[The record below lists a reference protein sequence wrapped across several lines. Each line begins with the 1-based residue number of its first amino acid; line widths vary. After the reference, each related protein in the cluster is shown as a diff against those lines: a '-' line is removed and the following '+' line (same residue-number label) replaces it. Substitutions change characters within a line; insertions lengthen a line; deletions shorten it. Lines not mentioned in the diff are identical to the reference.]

1 MSLGILINS
10 PVLWWQQ
17 YWFRHRSYIPVCED
31 ILLTYKTKPSYVGT
45 TQDKHSNLPQ
55 TRDCSLSVIG
65 KGSAKWWKKHYAIF
79 FFYRFYTQCE
89 RLTQWLSWK
98 TNRDKTKDLWWTER
112 VFQKCSH
119 QLQSARAIP
128 WGLYKILVNVL
139 NSQRVLELERLKPLG
154 IKYYSQTDYK
164 HLASIE
170 NCFHINLKYEH
181 EIFKEYQILT
191 VQFKAK
197 NSNSKLFRIK
207 LIWISDYKQYIY
219 NHQLFFT
226 VGDAQGCASGH
237 KGERRYPCDISV
249 WHWVFYVVTAPVLI
263 HVELRLAH
271 GWLWWRVGIPDLGTC
286 V

>member
-17 YWFRHRSYIPVCED
+17 YWLRHRSYIPVCGD
-31 ILLTYKTKPSYVGT
+31 ILLTCKTKPSYVGT

-55 TRDCSLSVIG
+55 TRDCSLFVIG
-65 KGSAKWWKKHYAIF
+65 KGSAKWWEKHYTIF
-79 FFYRFYTQCE
+79 FFYRSYTQCE

-98 TNRDKTKDLWWTER
+98 SNRDKTKDLWWPER

-139 NSQRVLELERLKPLG
+139 NSQCVLELERLKPLG

-164 HLASIE
+164 HLASTE

-181 EIFKEYQILT
+181 KNFKEYQILT

-226 VGDAQGCASGH
+226 IGYAQGCAYEH
-237 KGERRYPCDISV
+237 KRERRYPCDISA

-263 HVELRLAH
+263 HVEGDWHMA
-271 GWLWWRVGIPDLGTC
+271 GCGGG
-286 V
+286 